1 MSSDFTRKVNF
12 MGDYLKLIR
21 DTLLLLLVGVLIL
34 YSLFMTV
41 CCVWFGMNPITFI
54 QVFHFGKDISVTPD
68 NISSSSSVVLEIGEN
83 WEEGTLFAVQAQEI
97 EEISLEAFQAMNET
111 LSTAVPEEGTRAF
124 QAWLRIENKNY
135 RGTETTAYGYVYGMY
150 AIVHAFEE
158 NFGPLLGNTYGLLGL
173 TEEADGKASAIPKG
187 EAEEFSYAFLVPEGE
202 NEIKIAIEILDEENG
217 KNLYR
222 KEYRYSI
229 PDKDEP

>member
-1 MSSDFTRKVNF
+1 

-97 EEISLEAFQAMNET
+97 EEISLEAFQAINET
-111 LSTAVPEEGTRAF
+111 LSTPVPEEGTRAF

-135 RGTETTAYGYVYGMY
+135 RGTETTAYGYVDGMY
-150 AIVHAFEE
+150 AIVHAFGE
-158 NFGPLLGNTYGLLGL
+158 NSGPLQGNTYGLLGL

-229 PDKDEP
+229 PDKNEP